1 LVRALAVVL
10 QASKCGTCCLSLV
23 APCICWRVGGTPDIP
38 IEALFPQFRKRFEL
52 GSSGWSR
59 VLGIDA
65 VGGPPH
71 CNFADEGGAGVSPL
85 WCPGWLGVAFAGVI
99 LDLVG
104 EVGDELGS
112 LGQIGSPDGMGI
124 ERFWNAREP
133 GQRTWVGRRQLWEA
147 PIEHG
152 GHVARGSKVAS
163 ADGRHHVTQWVFTGF
178 GRQGEHAGSQGRPGG
193 LGGESGNVLVG
204 VVKLCDGL
212 GSEELFGCD
221 VEAVGVALD
230 RLEKPGPLDC

>member
-1 LVRALAVVL
+1 VLSAGRGQPARTPFGSLVRALAVVL

-65 VGGPPH
+65 VGGLPH
-71 CNFADEGGAGVSPL
+71 CNFADGGGAGVSPL
-85 WCPGWLGVAFAGVI
+85 WCPGWLGVALAGVI

-133 GQRTWVGRRQLWEA
+133 GQLDLGR
-147 PIEHG
+147 
-152 GHVARGSKVAS
+152 
-163 ADGRHHVTQWVFTGF
+163 
-178 GRQGEHAGSQGRPGG
+178 
-193 LGGESGNVLVG
+193 
-204 VVKLCDGL
+204 
-212 GSEELFGCD
+212 
-221 VEAVGVALD
+221 
-230 RLEKPGPLDC
+230 